1 MSDGATSEID
11 PRFDP
16 RYQRGYTGLGP
27 IDGTAD
33 AAAPPVPTVTR
44 VPEPPAREPFTEPT
58 VPTDAPSGAPLGT
71 RAPVL
76 RDADPAADG
85 MAELVG
91 DFGAAEPEPEP
102 DPLAPAFRPW
112 LIAAWALLGAFVVVG
127 TSLIWTMNNDV
138 NLYTGMGRNSAF
150 RDLSWMAA
158 PALVKVGLLGTVALL
173 AALTLRRILA
183 APASTRLT
191 AEVKGYP
198 AFLGLLGVIGA
209 AVVLVAWYTAIA
221 ADGRV
226 NSWSGEPD
234 AELVGLMA
242 LQQTV
247 SILTSAAVEA
257 ALWASLVLLAL
268 AALSAVRA
276 RSARPDRP

>member
-1 MSDGATSEID
+1 MTGID

-16 RYQRGYTGLGP
+16 RYQRGYSGSGP
-27 IDGTAD
+27 TDGAAD
-33 AAAPPVPTVTR
+33 AASPPVPPVTR
-44 VPEPPAREPFTEPT
+44 VPDPPAREPITEQRT
-58 VPTDAPSGAPLGT
+58 TPSVAPLGT
-71 RAPVL
+71 GASAP
-76 RDADPAADG
+76 RDAEPAADG
-85 MAELVG
+85 IAELVS
-91 DFGAAEPEPEP
+91 DFGIAEPEPEP

-112 LIAAWALLGAFVVVG
+112 LVAAWSLLGAFVVVG
-127 TSLIWTMNNDV
+127 ASMIWTVNNDV
-138 NLYTGMGRNSAF
+138 NLYAGMSRNSAF

-183 APASTRLT
+183 APASARL
-191 AEVKGYP
+191 AADVKGYP

-226 NSWSGEPD
+226 NNWSGEPD

-247 SILTSAAVEA
+247 SILTTAAVEA
-257 ALWASLVLLAL
+257 ALWSSLALLAL